1 MKVIRYNPMPARTLG
16 TLILIPILGFAV
28 ISVLNEHYFL
38 TKLVRDP
45 FRYDSSLLRS
55 FDSNSS
61 SSTTTT
67 TISLE
72 KIPVQGSI
80 SESSQESKVLGI
92 NSMTTNNISIDISE
106 TCKATF
112 SAPQLWQRYLPKII
126 AASFNTDVP
135 EHPSEISSQATQ
147 LVKLHSLLHDILPP
161 SQLRKA
167 ARNLPSFQH
176 ETIEYIIEKVHKRM
190 LDPDNNAPVQI
201 VVFGGSVTLG
211 RECYRS
217 RKRLEEQ
224 TCNWPHR
231 FELLINT
238 LFENEVVKVTNLA
251 TGGTGTETGTRMV
264 KYWMY
269 PKDLKESGGPDII
282 INAYSTNT
290 GIGANLDNKRYAM
303 QDFIRA
309 AIESKPCAT
318 PLLIV
323 SVDDYLGNSNGA
335 NNNVLEELNY
345 AIVLEQIAKW
355 YDTVAI
361 SYAEVVRNIVYKD
374 TGNSTFFTKGNVHFG
389 HLAHQTVAWSVAFA
403 FLELLENHCDGKH
416 RESIS
421 IGKQSRYERQ
431 QHNRSV
437 PILPPPLTND
447 LAIQNISEV
456 WKASEDGAYQDAL
469 DVDCAA
475 MNNTN
480 RDPCITAWIAQN
492 RFYGTQ
498 EILQFMRRHQ
508 TYNNG
513 GWKVERNHDDG
524 FAFKV
529 GYTANTPNASF
540 SLEFKDIAKD
550 VKVVTIFFMRS
561 YGEKWKDSKARF
573 SVTSNNS
580 TLAQHDIDGVHE
592 LEHSLT
598 LIERFT
604 LSKSVKKGE
613 TLSLKVDLISGSA
626 FKVMGMTICRY

>member
-1 MKVIRYNPMPARTLG
+1 M
-16 TLILIPILGFAV
+16 
-28 ISVLNEHYFL
+28 
-38 TKLVRDP
+38 
-45 FRYDSSLLRS
+45 
-55 FDSNSS
+55 
-61 SSTTTT
+61 
-67 TISLE
+67 
-72 KIPVQGSI
+72 
-80 SESSQESKVLGI
+80 
-92 NSMTTNNISIDISE
+92 
-106 TCKATF
+106 
-112 SAPQLWQRYLPKII
+112 
-126 AASFNTDVP
+126 
-135 EHPSEISSQATQ
+135 
-147 LVKLHSLLHDILPP
+147 
-161 SQLRKA
+161 
-167 ARNLPSFQH
+167 
-176 ETIEYIIEKVHKRM
+176 
-190 LDPDNNAPVQI
+190 
-201 VVFGGSVTLG
+201 
-211 RECYRS
+211 
-217 RKRLEEQ
+217 
-224 TCNWPHR
+224 
-231 FELLINT
+231 
-238 LFENEVVKVTNLA
+238 
-251 TGGTGTETGTRMV
+251 
-264 KYWMY
+264 
-269 PKDLKESGGPDII
+269 
-282 INAYSTNT
+282 
-290 GIGANLDNKRYAM
+290 
-303 QDFIRA
+303 
-309 AIESKPCAT
+309 
-318 PLLIV
+318 
-323 SVDDYLGNSNGA
+323 
-335 NNNVLEELNY
+335 
-345 AIVLEQIAKW
+345 
-355 YDTVAI
+355 
-361 SYAEVVRNIVYKD
+361 
-374 TGNSTFFTKGNVHFG
+374 
-389 HLAHQTVAWSVAFA
+389 
-403 FLELLENHCDGKH
+403 ELLENHCDDKH